1 MNETNL
7 NIRRANETDAG
18 LLSVLGTATF
28 YEAYFE
34 QDDSSYLS
42 AYCVEAF
49 NLAQMKNEL
58 ADRNS
63 TFFIAEWQGKAAGYA
78 KLREGSEGDG
88 VETENSIELQRIYIL
103 EKMKGRNIGLGL
115 MQRCF
120 AEALQKGFALLWL
133 GVWRYNLPAQ
143 KFYAK
148 LGFEKVGELPFEYGD
163 GFEINFVL
171 AKELEGK

>member
-1 MNETNL
+1 MNETDL
-7 NIRRANETDAG
+7 NIRQARETDAE
-18 LLSVLGTATF
+18 LLSALGTTTF

-34 QDDSSYLS
+34 QDDSNHLG

-49 NLAQMKNEL
+49 NPAQMRTEL
-58 ADRNS
+58 ADRDS

-88 VETENSIELQRIYIL
+88 VETESAIELQRIYIL
-103 EKMKGRNIGLGL
+103 EKMKGRSIGFEL
-115 MQRCF
+115 MKKCF
-120 AEALQKGFALLWL
+120 AEAGEKGFAIIWL

-148 LGFEKVGELPFEYGD
+148 LGFKKVGELQFEYQG
-163 GFEINFVL
+163 GFETNFVL
-171 AKELEGK
+171 SKRLGSE